1 MLKGPSEG
9 QNIVADYNSVG
20 LTLGRHP
27 VALLRSRFREEGI
40 RTAEELW
47 TIANDTLVSTVG
59 LVVTRQRPGTATG
72 VVFVTLEDETGS
84 TNLVVWDSIAQ
95 RQRRVLVGAR
105 LMWVSG
111 KIQREGDVLHVIAR
125 RLKDYSPLLGTL
137 VTSSRD
143 FH

>member
-1 MLKGPSEG
+1 MLKAPGEG

-27 VALLRSRFREEGI
+27 VALLRSRFREEGM

-47 TIANDTLVSTVG
+47 TIANDTLVSTAG

-95 RQRRVLVGAR
+95 RQRSVLVGAR

-111 KIQREGDVLHVIAR
+111 KIQKEGDVLHVIAR
-125 RLKDYSPLLGTL
+125 RLKDYSQLLGTL
-137 VTSSRD
+137 ATSSRD